1 MRCLLATIIL
11 LSLPAT
17 ASASQPVSLSS
28 SLADQ
33 LQQARSQL
41 QESSEEL
48 SSSQERQPM
57 LFALQKMALRKAP
70 QAAREVELARLRA
83 DRSKQ
88 RLNRI
93 TIEYIRLVQSVGGS
107 SGASTSEQRL
117 LQYLGSVS
125 SKDAALVIT
134 QGETILDHQNQV
146 MNKLR
151 DAAGRLQ
158 SQQAKLQQAAGRQQT
173 VRFQATRAVLENQ
186 QRMAVLRSDIVSQK
200 QQVSE
205 LESRLGVLT
214 SGQGGGVLT
223 GGQVMFS
230 FYLAELSGL
239 DINLI
244 KAWVLAEMS
253 GSYAT
258 GRQSEGNHNWLNIGY
273 FDSLGGGGAFQDL
286 PAVWSDPRQ
295 AAQASQAFL
304 QGDFLGASPGIQRI
318 LSSGGSS
325 VESQIR
331 SIATSGWAS
340 SGYGGGSSLRG
351 TYKLV
356 PKTTQPPRTSVRWRS
371 PRDKRWY
378 LLGQRL
384 P

>member
-125 SKDAALVIT
+125 SKDAALVIIDMQYAT
-134 QGETILDHQNQV
+134 
-146 MNKLR
+146 
-151 DAAGRLQ
+151 GRLQ

-286 PAVWSDPRQ
+286 PGS
-295 AAQASQAFL
+295 SGFSGFL
-304 QGDFLGASPGIQRI
+304 ARRFLGRLAWYSAHLVFRRQ
-318 LSSGGSS
+318 LSGKPD
-325 VESQIR
+325 QIDR
-331 SIATSGWAS
+331 HFRLGF
-340 SGYGGGSSLRG
+340 
-351 TYKLV
+351 
-356 PKTTQPPRTSVRWRS
+356 VRVWR
-371 PRDKRWY
+371 RQFLTRH
-378 LLGQRL
+378 LQTGA
-384 P
+384 

>member
-1 MRCLLATIIL
+1 MRCLLAIVFVL
-11 LSLPAT
+11 ALPAT

-33 LQQARSQL
+33 LQQARSEL

-48 SSSQERQPM
+48 SSSQKRQPM

-70 QAAREVELARLRA
+70 QAAREVALARLRA
-83 DRSKQ
+83 ARAKQ

-93 TIEYIRLVQSVGGS
+93 TIDYIRLVQSFGGS
-107 SGASTSEQRL
+107 SGAATSEQRL

-146 MNKLR
+146 MEKVR
-151 DAAGRLQ
+151 AAAGRLQ

-173 VRFQATRAVLENQ
+173 VRFQATGAVLANQ
-186 QRMAVLRSDIVSQK
+186 QRMAVLRGNISLQK
-200 QQVSE
+200 RQVSE

-214 SGQGGGVLT
+214 AGQGGGVLT

-253 GSYAT
+253 SSYAA

-356 PKTTQPPRTSVRWRS
+356 PKTTQPPRISVRWRS
-371 PRDKRWY
+371 PKDKRWY